1 MKESKRNY
9 IDKDGV
15 KVLIIKGG
23 LHLEIDFDYH
33 EMDYHKKR
41 GSLVYAINKEGIF
54 FYLANCDLD
63 GKDWCKIT
71 KR

>member
-15 KVLIIKGG
+15 KIFVTDGEY
-23 LHLEIDFDYH
+23 HREIDFDYH
-33 EMDYHKKR
+33 RMDGFRKR
-41 GSLVYAINKEGIF
+41 GWSVYAINKEGIF

-71 KR
+71 KE